1 MRDLVIMPAMA
12 QRRESLNMGEFAE
25 EAIIVEE
32 VAAPKRVNHFIEANT
47 QEVTLQHL
55 QQDCIIP
62 SFASM
67 EETISHQSF
76 IGAVVDAAKDYFHG
90 EQFDMPEIR
99 ISHPI
104 NGRIPSALGKKAS
117 ELTDEEKTL
126 FYQRMCFCFEIPS
139 IVHDEYG
146 NRLALSIG
154 GVRAYNEINLYS
166 KKSVERFKIFI
177 GFRNRVCSNLMLT
190 TDGLQDKIEVLSVQE
205 LYAAALNLFHAYN
218 PSKDLHLLRT
228 LGQMS
233 ISTSEDSTPLRVC
246 RNQRILIHK
255 TFEGLAERGKCSM
268 GWSFGFKL
276 HLIIN
281 DKGEILNFMFTP
293 GNVDDREPLKQGKFL
308 ENIKG
313 KLCADKGYIGQALFE
328 NPFLNGIQLVTKVKN
343 NMKNSLMSIADK
355 ILLRKRALIETVNDE
370 LKNIEQREKSLPLIR
385 ITPIQRK
392 AKMTLKM
399 IHLNT
404 SLTDICSLL
413 IIQLIGEKR
422 IPFTLLLR

>member
-1 MRDLVIMPAMA
+1 MEL
-12 QRRESLNMGEFAE
+12 EK
-25 EAIIVEE
+25 E
-32 VAAPKRVNHFIEANT
+32 VLLPMT
-47 QEVTLQHL
+47 
-55 QQDCIIP
+55 
-62 SFASM
+62 
-67 EETISHQSF
+67 
-76 IGAVVDAAKDYFHG
+76 
-90 EQFDMPEIR
+90 
-99 ISHPI
+99 
-104 NGRIPSALGKKAS
+104 
-117 ELTDEEKTL
+117 
-126 FYQRMCFCFEIPS
+126 
-139 IVHDEYG
+139 
-146 NRLALSIG
+146 
-154 GVRAYNEINLYS
+154 
-166 KKSVERFKIFI
+166 IFI
-177 GFRNRVCSNLMLT
+177 KKV
-190 TDGLQDKIEVLSVQE
+190 
-205 LYAAALNLFHAYN
+205 
-218 PSKDLHLLRT
+218 LLRT
-228 LGQMS
+228 CTG
-233 ISTSEDSTPLRVC
+233 ISFVDSTPLRVC

-268 GWSFGFKL
+268 GWFFGFKL

>member
-1 MRDLVIMPAMA
+1 MEL
-12 QRRESLNMGEFAE
+12 EK
-25 EAIIVEE
+25 E
-32 VAAPKRVNHFIEANT
+32 VLLPMT
-47 QEVTLQHL
+47 
-55 QQDCIIP
+55 
-62 SFASM
+62 
-67 EETISHQSF
+67 
-76 IGAVVDAAKDYFHG
+76 
-90 EQFDMPEIR
+90 
-99 ISHPI
+99 
-104 NGRIPSALGKKAS
+104 
-117 ELTDEEKTL
+117 
-126 FYQRMCFCFEIPS
+126 
-139 IVHDEYG
+139 
-146 NRLALSIG
+146 
-154 GVRAYNEINLYS
+154 
-166 KKSVERFKIFI
+166 IFI
-177 GFRNRVCSNLMLT
+177 
-190 TDGLQDKIEVLSVQE
+190 KKVL
-205 LYAAALNLFHAYN
+205 
-218 PSKDLHLLRT
+218 
-228 LGQMS
+228 LGTCTG
-233 ISTSEDSTPLRVC
+233 ISFVDSTPLRIC

-255 TFEGLAERGKCSM
+255 TFEGLAERGRCSM
-268 GWSFGFKL
+268 GWFFGFKL

-328 NPFLNGIQLVTKVKN
+328 NLFLNGIQLVTKVKN

>member
-1 MRDLVIMPAMA
+1 MEL
-12 QRRESLNMGEFAE
+12 EK
-25 EAIIVEE
+25 E
-32 VAAPKRVNHFIEANT
+32 VLLPMT
-47 QEVTLQHL
+47 
-55 QQDCIIP
+55 
-62 SFASM
+62 
-67 EETISHQSF
+67 
-76 IGAVVDAAKDYFHG
+76 
-90 EQFDMPEIR
+90 
-99 ISHPI
+99 
-104 NGRIPSALGKKAS
+104 
-117 ELTDEEKTL
+117 
-126 FYQRMCFCFEIPS
+126 
-139 IVHDEYG
+139 
-146 NRLALSIG
+146 
-154 GVRAYNEINLYS
+154 
-166 KKSVERFKIFI
+166 IFI
-177 GFRNRVCSNLMLT
+177 KKV
-190 TDGLQDKIEVLSVQE
+190 
-205 LYAAALNLFHAYN
+205 
-218 PSKDLHLLRT
+218 LLRT
-228 LGQMS
+228 CTG
-233 ISTSEDSTPLRVC
+233 ISFVDSTPLRVC

-313 KLCADKGYIGQALFE
+313 KLCADKEYIGQALFE
-328 NPFLNGIQLVTKVKN
+328 NLFLNGIQLVTKVKN

-413 IIQLIGEKR
+413 IIQLIGEKK